1 MKLFGKP
8 IQALEEA
15 DILRLLENKV
25 QESMT
30 LDYKQELPGTNDEAR
45 KEFLCDISSF
55 ANEQGGVMLFGFEE
69 EKDREGKNTGIPK
82 RICGLSGANI
92 DQTQSRLLNIIQD
105 GLDPKLYGVTLRSL
119 AVGKLTILLLGI
131 PRSMTSPHIVW
142 FKKSGKFF
150 RRNSA
155 GSKYQMDVHQIREA
169 FLESESWEK
178 RADNFRRERIASVRS
193 LEVVPNLDIVGSYF
207 VHIVPLGGGITRK
220 LDIVQHEELLR
231 KNFPPPVAS
240 DWNTRYNI
248 DGFMTIDGLDPVHS
262 YVQFFR
268 NGSVEI
274 YTSWAAIQTKE
285 GAPLNLNATHAA
297 GIAKEY
303 VDKFLI
309 YSSELQIEPP
319 YAVFLSLMDLKG
331 GTITRERQGFP
342 APWEVHTFDR
352 NEILLPAI
360 LIEGSQVD
368 VSNQIRS
375 AFDIVYQAYGWKEAP
390 RPPIAVWNS

>member
-1 MKLFGKP
+1 MMLFGKP
-8 IQALEEA
+8 MWAIEKA

-30 LDYKQELPGTNDEAR
+30 LDYKQELLGANDEAK

-55 ANEQGGVMLFGFEE
+55 ANEQGGVMLFGIEE
-69 EKDREGKNTGIPK
+69 EKDKDGRNTGIPK
-82 RICGLSGANI
+82 RVCGLPGTNI
-92 DQTQSRLLNIIQD
+92 DQAQSRLLNIIQD

-119 AVGKLTILLLGI
+119 TISESTILLLGI
-131 PRSMTSPHIVW
+131 PRSLSSPHIVW

-155 GSKYQMDVHQIREA
+155 GSKYQMDVYQIRGA

-178 RADNFRRERIASVRS
+178 RADNFRRERIISVRS
-193 LEVVPNLDIVGSYF
+193 LEVIPNLDIVGSYF
-207 VHIVPLGGGITRK
+207 VHIVPLGSGDSRR
-220 LDIVQHEELLR
+220 LDIVRHEELLR
-231 KNFPPPVAS
+231 MNFPPPVAS
-240 DWNTRYNI
+240 GWNTRYNL

-285 GAPLNLNATHAA
+285 GAPLHLNAMRAA
-297 GIAKEY
+297 SIAKTY
-303 VDKFLI
+303 VDKFLS

-331 GTITRERQGFP
+331 GTITREQQSFL

-368 VSNQIRS
+368 VSNQIQS

-390 RPPIAVWNS
+390 RPPIAVVNG

>member
-1 MKLFGKP
+1 MRLLGKP
-8 IQALEEA
+8 LQVVEEA

-25 QESMT
+25 QESII
-30 LDYKQELPGTNDEAR
+30 LDYKRELPGTNDEAR
-45 KEFLCDISSF
+45 KEFLNDVSSF
-55 ANEQGGVMLFGFEE
+55 ANEQGGVILFGLEE
-69 EKDREGKNTGIPK
+69 ETDEDGKNTGTPK
-82 RICGLSGANI
+82 KICDLSGSNI
-92 DQTQSRLLNIIQD
+92 DQIQSQLISIIQD
-105 GLDPKLYGVTLRSL
+105 GLDPKLHGVVLRNLKVIGS
-119 AVGKLTILLLGI
+119 TILLLGI
-131 PRSMTSPHIVW
+131 PRSLSSPHIVW

-178 RADNFRRERIASVRS
+178 KADNFRRERIMSVRS

-207 VHIVPLGGGITRK
+207 IHIIPLGSGDTRR

-231 KNFPPPVAS
+231 MNFPPPVAS
-240 DWNTRYNI
+240 GWNTCYNL

-285 GAPLNLNATHAA
+285 GALLHLNAARAA
-297 GIAKEY
+297 SMAKTY
-303 VDKFLI
+303 VDKFLS

-331 GTITRERQGFP
+331 GTLTREQQGFLV
-342 APWEVHTFDR
+342 PWEVHTFDR

-368 VSNQIRS
+368 VSDQIRS

-390 RPPIAVWNS
+390 RPPIAVGPR